1 MQPTAP
7 AAAGLAAFGHE
18 LLGQLSTR
26 HPGTNLV
33 VSPASIATCFAM
45 LRPGAGGE
53 TGRQIDATL
62 HFPDV
67 AVSPAYAR
75 LAADWS
81 CRQLSIANAVWL
93 QEGLRV
99 REEYV
104 RVVEADFG
112 AAVRRVDFGSPA
124 ALDVLNAWVRQQT
137 HGLIDTLLEKVPDRT
152 GVVLANAVHIEATWQ
167 RSFDA
172 SDTAERPFHLADGRQ
187 VPARTMST
195 LETFEYATDEGW
207 RAVRLPYADCDL
219 ALWVLLPDPGTEP
232 LSMLAPRV
240 LERAWSV
247 ARAERLQLRLPTWRS
262 RSDLDLQATLAALG
276 MQVPFEPGAD
286 LTAMSTDVERIS
298 AVVHRAV
305 IAVDEQGTVA
315 AAVTGIA
322 MRTVSM
328 PAPGTALTV
337 DRPFAYTLVHE
348 PTGTSLFC
356 GVVHDPRD

>member
-1 MQPTAP
+1 MQPSAP
-7 AAAGLAAFGHE
+7 AAGIAAFGQD

-26 HPGTNLV
+26 HPGRNLV
-33 VSPASIATCFAM
+33 VSPASIAGCFAM

-62 HFPDV
+62 HFPDCEV
-67 AVSPAYAR
+67 GPVYAR

-81 CRQLSIANAVWL
+81 CRQLSIANAVWV
-93 QEGLRV
+93 QEGLRL

-104 RVVEADFG
+104 RAVEPHFG

-137 HGLIDTLLEKVPDRT
+137 RGLIDMLLEQAPDGT
-152 GVVLANAVHIEATWQ
+152 GVVLANAVHLEASWQ
-167 RSFDA
+167 RPFDA
-172 SDTAERPFHLADGRQ
+172 ADTDERPFHLADGPQ
-187 VPARTMST
+187 VPVRTMSARG
-195 LETFEYATDEGW
+195 TFEYATGEGW

-219 ALWVLLPDPGTEP
+219 ALWVFLPDPGTDP
-232 LSMLAPRV
+232 VMMLAPRV

-276 MQVPFEPGAD
+276 MPVAFEAGAD
-286 LTAMSTDVERIS
+286 LARMSPDVERIA

-315 AAVTGIA
+315 AAATGIA
-322 MRTVSM
+322 MRTVSL
-328 PAPGTALTV
+328 PAPAIPMTV
-337 DRPFAYTLVHE
+337 DHPFAYTLVHE
-348 PTGTSLFC
+348 LTGAPLFS
-356 GVVHDPRD
+356 GVVHDPRP